1 MSTDALSQ
9 EEVDALL
16 KGITGEN
23 QSPESKE
30 ENSNTIRD
38 YNLANQE
45 RIVRGRMP
53 TIEIINERFARNMR
67 IGLFNFTR
75 KSPEVFSTGTKV
87 QKFSA
92 FLSELVVPNNLNI
105 VSIKPLRG
113 SGLVVCEPT
122 LVFGIID
129 SLFGGNGKFH
139 TRIEGRDFSQTELR
153 VIQKIV
159 EVIGIEFKKSWHGIY
174 PLEIELQ
181 RSEMQQQF
189 ANIATPNEVVVAT
202 SFKVDF
208 GDSNGSIHIAIPYA
222 TMEPIRDIL
231 YSTVQGDTNE
241 PDKRWVTLLKNQI
254 QEAKVE
260 LIAEFGQIESTI
272 GQLLN
277 MKKGDFFEM
286 TKPEKIICKV
296 DGVPTLSCNYG
307 QNNGK
312 YAIKVEKILTE
323 LKKINNLNG
332 EVNE

>member
-1 MSTDALSQ
+1 MSNDVLSQ

-16 KGITGEN
+16 KGLTGEN
-23 QSPESKE
+23 QSPETKE
-30 ENSNTIRD
+30 ETTNEIRD

-53 TIEIINERFARNMR
+53 TMEIINERFARNMR
-67 IGLFNFTR
+67 LGLFNFTR

-122 LVFGIID
+122 LVFAIID

-153 VIQKIV
+153 VIQKLV

-189 ANIATPNEVVVAT
+189 ANIATPNEVVVST

-208 GDSNGSIHIAIPYA
+208 GDASGAIHIAIPYA

-231 YSTVQGDTNE
+231 YSTVQGDSTE
-241 PDKRWVTLLKNQI
+241 PDKRWVMLLKNQI
-254 QEAKVE
+254 QDAEVKLVAE
-260 LIAEFGQIESTI
+260 LGKINTTIEEM
-272 GQLLN
+272 LN
-277 MKKGDFFEM
+277 MKKGDVFDLISED
-286 TKPEKIICKV
+286 KIQVKV
-296 DGVPTLSCNYG
+296 DGVPTLSCFYG
-307 QNNGK
+307 KNNGK
-312 YAIKVEKILTE
+312 YAIKVDKILTP
-323 LKKINNLNG
+323 LNKKQNING
-332 EVNE
+332 EDL